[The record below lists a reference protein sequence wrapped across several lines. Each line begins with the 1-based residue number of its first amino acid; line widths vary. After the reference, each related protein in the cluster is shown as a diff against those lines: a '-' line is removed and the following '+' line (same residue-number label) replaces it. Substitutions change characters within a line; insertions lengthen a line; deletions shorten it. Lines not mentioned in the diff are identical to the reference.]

1 MQTNEWMAFRWIH
14 FLVIIFVEFEKLWW
28 NEIVVVWER
37 ADEENIR
44 HSNIIFIIFHGA
56 NFCWRRVKKKLRQG
70 NFFYEYINTAAVV
83 YFFCCMCLLRWLC
96 MYWCVCESFRALTAW
111 MCAYACR
118 LSCTG
123 NAFNIHS
130 KLIHTY

>member
-83 YFFCCMCLLRWLC
+83 YFLLLYVFITLI
-96 MYWCVCESFRALTAW
+96 MYVLVRLWEFSCIDRMNVCV
-111 MCAYACR
+111 R
-118 LSCTG
+118 LSPILYG
-123 NAFNIHS
+123 
-130 KLIHTY
+130 